1 MLVEQTIQ
9 WLDAAQGR
17 IASFMV
23 TDRIRK
29 TTAALE
35 AIGNHVAN
43 VPGRKNLIW
52 VSSGFPLSYGYA
64 NNMSSMMLSPE
75 RMNSYAEAERTAR
88 VLNNARLVIYPI
100 EARGLFDAFSQ
111 NPRLNK
117 VRSHYFQGDPTPYP
131 DASVDTSDRDSMVML
146 AERTGGKAFY
156 NTNDLTGA
164 IRNAVDDSA
173 GSYTLGFTPTH
184 GNWFNQWQK
193 IRVKVRRPGI
203 KLRHRPGYYA
213 MPDVSPSQLNRHDIV
228 LSAASSPLEATALGL
243 TVRAR
248 FKDATRS
255 EITLRI
261 DVDPRALQ
269 LQRSAGNVF
278 VGTFDVTFA
287 QFGNEG
293 QRLYYLT
300 QAVDLKLQSKTFTA
314 MHREG
319 LLMERSL
326 QLVLGTSEV
335 RVAVRDATTGL
346 TGSVCIP
353 LSKVTPVA
361 E

>member
-1 MLVEQTIQ
+1 
-9 WLDAAQGR
+9 
-17 IASFMV
+17 
-23 TDRIRK
+23 
-29 TTAALE
+29 
-35 AIGNHVAN
+35 VAN

-75 RMNSYAEAERTAR
+75 RMNSYAEAERSAR
-88 VLNNARLVIYPI
+88 VLNNARLVIYPV

-117 VRSHYFQGDPTPYP
+117 VQSHYFRGDATPYP

-173 GSYTLGFTPTH
+173 GAYTLGFTPTH
-184 GNWFNQWQK
+184 GKWFNQWQK
-193 IRVKVRRPGI
+193 IKVKVKRPGI

-213 MPDVSPSQLNRHDIV
+213 MPDVSPSQLSRHGIV
-228 LSAASSPLEATALGL
+228 LSAASSPLEATALRL
-243 TVRAR
+243 TVRAG
-248 FKDATRS
+248 FADASRS
-255 EITLRI
+255 AITLRI

-269 LQRSAGNVF
+269 LQRSTGNIF
-278 VGTFDVTFA
+278 VGSFDVTFA
-287 QFGNEG
+287 EFGNEG
-293 QRLYYLT
+293 QRLHYLT
-300 QAVDLKLQSKTFTA
+300 QAVEMKLSSKTFTS
-314 MHREG
+314 MNREG
-319 LLMERSL
+319 LLVERTL
-326 QLVLGTSEV
+326 QLVPGTSEV

-346 TGSVCIP
+346 TGSVSIP
-353 LSKVTPVA
+353 LHLVRPAS